1 MGAASAAWDRAD
13 DSEAAADRH
22 KCPFEALSR
31 FLSARGLR
39 YMWRAAISGGGA
51 EGTMQQRW
59 GLPIVAW
66 PSRLRPNYWDGV
78 ALPLVLGSVVLLAW
92 ASRQMGAPYRLG
104 QALAISLDPRYLP
117 EYGLRTVLRMALA
130 LAASLAFSLAYA
142 AFAAKSRRAEKL
154 LIPVLDI
161 LQSVPILG
169 FLSITVTGFI
179 ALFPGSLMG
188 YECAAI
194 FAIFTSQAWN
204 MTFSLYQ
211 SFIGVPQDLREAA
224 RMYHLSPW
232 QSFWQLEVPFATPQL
247 IWNMMMSVSGGW
259 FFVVASEAISVNGQ
273 DVKLPGIGSYIALA
287 IEQRDLAAVGYAI
300 LAMLVLI
307 LIYDQLLFRPLL
319 AWAQRFKVEAVT
331 QDEIE
336 PPWFLIMLQRARLF
350 DVMRSVFDEAAAL
363 LSRLARRAA
372 PRRAGAHRLRFG
384 AAGARWAD
392 LVWNGLLIAGV
403 AYALIDIA
411 RFVDSEVGLREVLH
425 VLLLGL
431 CTLARVVVLI
441 ALAALIWV
449 PIGVWIGLRPR
460 LARRVQ
466 PIVQFLAAFPANLF
480 FPVAVVAI
488 LRFHLNVEIWVSP
501 LMILGTQWYILFNV
515 IAGTLALPTDYQF
528 VASNLGVSRFLWW
541 RRLILPAI
549 FPAFVTGAVTA
560 SGGSWN
566 ASIVA
571 EIVRWGNDT
580 LVATGIGAYIAEAT
594 EKGDFPRIALGI
606 CVLCVYVL
614 LFNRLL
620 WRRLY
625 LLAEERL
632 RLD

>member
-1 MGAASAAWDRAD
+1 
-13 DSEAAADRH
+13 
-22 KCPFEALSR
+22 
-31 FLSARGLR
+31 
-39 YMWRAAISGGGA
+39 
-51 EGTMQQRW
+51 MQQRW

-104 QALAISLDPRYLP
+104 QTLAISLDPRYLP

-232 QSFWQLEVPFATPQL
+232 QSFWQLEVPFAMPQL

>member
-1 MGAASAAWDRAD
+1 
-13 DSEAAADRH
+13 
-22 KCPFEALSR
+22 
-31 FLSARGLR
+31 
-39 YMWRAAISGGGA
+39 
-51 EGTMQQRW
+51 MQQRW

-66 PSRLRPNYWDGV
+66 PSRLRPNYWDCI
-78 ALPLVLGSVVLLAW
+78 ALPLVLGTIVLIAW
-92 ASRQMGAPYRLG
+92 AGGQMSVPYHIGEQLP
-104 QALAISLDPRYLP
+104 ISLDPLKLP

-130 LAASLAFSLAYA
+130 LVASLVFSLSYA
-142 AFAAKSRRAEKL
+142 ALAAKSRRAEKV

-179 ALFPGSLMG
+179 ALFPNSLLG

-211 SFIGVPQDLREAA
+211 SFLGVPQDLREAA

-232 QSFWQLEVPFATPQL
+232 QSFWQLEVPFALPQL
-247 IWNMMMSVSGGW
+247 VWNMMMSVSGGW
-259 FFVVASEAISVNGQ
+259 FFVVASEAISVAGQ

-287 IEQRDLAAVGYAI
+287 TEERNWGAVGYAI
-300 LAMLVLI
+300 LAMLAFI
-307 LIYDQLLFRPLL
+307 LVYDQLLFRPLL
-319 AWAQRFKVEAVT
+319 AWGQRFKVEQIG
-331 QDEIE
+331 QDEVE

-350 DVMRSVFDEAAAL
+350 DVMRSVYDALIALVSTARRVVPRADRRPSFRLPPSRTVDITWNLLLLAGALYALVEIALFVHGEVGTSEVLRVFLYGFITLVRVAVLIVLAAL
-363 LSRLARRAA
+363 L
-372 PRRAGAHRLRFG
+372 
-384 AAGARWAD
+384 
-392 LVWNGLLIAGV
+392 
-403 AYALIDIA
+403 
-411 RFVDSEVGLREVLH
+411 
-425 VLLLGL
+425 
-431 CTLARVVVLI
+431 
-441 ALAALIWV
+441 WV

-466 PIVQFLAAFPANLF
+466 PVVQFLAAFPANLF
-480 FPVAVVAI
+480 FPVVVSAI
-488 LRFHLNVEIWVSP
+488 VAFHLNVEVWVSP

-528 VASNLGVSRFLWW
+528 VASNLGVSRWLWW
-541 RRLILPAI
+541 RRLILPGI

-571 EIVRWGNDT
+571 EVVRWGDDT
-580 LVATGIGAYIAEAT
+580 LVATGIGAYIAQQT

-606 CVLCVYVL
+606 AVLCLYVL

-625 LLAEERL
+625 NLAEERL